1 MYCKF
6 WGKTIVTSLKII
18 WEVGGV
24 GSEDPEI
31 TKCSFTSE
39 AQGGLVDWG
48 PGIVVWERPGQGV
61 ASALN
66 EVPWTSNNEW
76 VDANRSGFNISMK
89 NWRTVCTVVPSFIP
103 SSTGKSFPYHPLL
116 KCSFSHHPQGRV
128 KSHRPSI
135 AGFVSWWD
143 RRNKG
148 LIAKMLSPWLPA
160 TTWVPPFLD
169 SKNCITWF
177 IVLTH
182 LQQICSCICI
192 SLPTV
197 QLPFWFHC
205 MLGWCVW
212 IMSWTQLPSGY
223 HPGVQIEWAPCSMHH
238 PLNPWGEQ
246 HGHVLFMLLKFNRW
260 TYPMHISSLP

>member
-1 MYCKF
+1 MQIGLDSISA
-6 WGKTIVTSLKII
+6 WRI
-18 WEVGGV
+18 
-24 GSEDPEI
+24 
-31 TKCSFTSE
+31 
-39 AQGGLVDWG
+39 GGLYVLLCLPLFLPQLGSLSLIITYSSAPWVTIPKAGSNPTGLVLLVLSRDETE
-48 PGIVVWERPGQGV
+48 GIKDSLPRCSHPDFQRQLGCPLFLTLRT
-61 ASALN
+61 AN
-66 EVPWTSNNEW
+66 NSN
-76 VDANRSGFNISMK
+76 S
-89 NWRTVCTVVPSFIP
+89 
-103 SSTGKSFPYHPLL
+103 
-116 KCSFSHHPQGRV
+116 
-128 KSHRPSI
+128 
-135 AGFVSWWD
+135 
-143 RRNKG
+143 
-148 LIAKMLSPWLPA
+148 
-160 TTWVPPFLD
+160 
-169 SKNCITWF
+169 ITWF